1 MAKFIEEFR
10 AVLADGGDL
19 PSLPEVVIELQT
31 ALEDDL
37 ASGGRIAGVIRR
49 DPAMATKLLRV
60 ANSSA
65 FNTGSPVSSVDGA
78 LQRLGFRQVRSICM
92 GIAVMGAFNR
102 SGSGLLD
109 HRFWQHS
116 VAVAT
121 LARELARGLGYH
133 ALPLDELYVGGLL
146 HDVGFVLLDQ
156 YFPHALK
163 EARVVAEATGARL
176 WMTERI
182 VLGTDHGEVGGMLL
196 DSWSLPAGITAAVS
210 CHHHPRETPERHR
223 DAVWLT
229 FAAERLCA
237 AHGPGLAIEGLSGEG
252 TERMVEAMR
261 RVGCEV
267 EAVLEGVSA
276 SVPALV

>member
-10 AVLADGGDL
+10 AVMATGGDL
-19 PSLPEVVIELQT
+19 PTLPGVVLELQA
-31 ALEDDL
+31 ALDDDL
-37 ASGGRIAGVIRR
+37 SSGERVADIIRR
-49 DPAMATKLLRV
+49 DPAMATRLLRV

-65 FNTGSPVSSVDGA
+65 FNTGSPVSSLDAA
-78 LQRLGFRQVRSICM
+78 LRLLGFRQVRSICM

-102 SGSGLLD
+102 RGSGLLD
-109 HRFWQHS
+109 QRFWQHS

-121 LARELARGLGYH
+121 LTRELARGLRYT

-156 YFPHALK
+156 YFPRALRN
-163 EARVVAEATGARL
+163 ARSVAKATKMPL

-196 DSWSLPAGITAAVS
+196 ESWSLPAGIVAAVS
-210 CHHHPRETPERHR
+210 CHHHPRLAPEQHR

-229 FAAERLCA
+229 FAAETLCA
-237 AHGPGLAIEGLSGEG
+237 SSGPALAIEELAAKGIDGMLDAIRG
-252 TERMVEAMR
+252 
-261 RVGCEV
+261 VGCDID
-267 EAVLEGVSA
+267 AVLEGVSA
-276 SVPALV
+276 GVPALI